1 MQVGDAL
8 IADTPGFSS
17 YEDFKMTVQEL
28 PNLFPEMRALVP
40 ECKFRGC
47 LHIKE
52 PSCAVKNAL
61 EHGKIMTSRYDNYL
75 QFHELIANQKPNY
88 QKWGKWYYD

>member
-17 YEDFKMTVQEL
+17 YEDFQMTVEEHHF
-28 PNLFPEMRALVP
+28 FPEMQALAP

-47 LHIKE
+47 LHKE

-61 EHGKIMTSRYDNYL
+61 NMVNTNSRYDNYL

-88 QKWGKWYYD
+88 QK